1 MCGALWDTELKLERS
16 HLSVTGLIWS
26 FLTPFLV
33 SMFTYSC
40 HSEYQ
45 WSVKIILYSCIIIS
59 HTLVWFFWKN
69 RVDSFKLNQKI
80 LYVWHTLILFK
91 ESEWLLTFLFDKLSR
106 KIAGFCSV
114 SFCYNLAWVLTNEYS
129 QSYVLLLKLGP
140 RLLIMKKRL
149 QSFDLL
155 LSPRKLLRSGQC

>member
-1 MCGALWDTELKLERS
+1 
-16 HLSVTGLIWS
+16 
-26 FLTPFLV
+26 
-33 SMFTYSC
+33 MFTYSC

-69 RVDSFKLNQKI
+69 RVDSFTLNQKI

-155 LSPRKLLRSGQC
+155 LSPRKVWGVASVRSSKCYQAKMFIKIITILRIFGGGVGGCSG